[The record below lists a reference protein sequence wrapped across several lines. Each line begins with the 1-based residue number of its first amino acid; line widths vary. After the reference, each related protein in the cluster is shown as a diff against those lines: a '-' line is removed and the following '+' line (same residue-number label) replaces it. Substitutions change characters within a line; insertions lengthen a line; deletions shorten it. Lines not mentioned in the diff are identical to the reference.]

1 MESTVAFS
9 TLMELI
15 QVVGNF
21 VTTPLFFNLSVI
33 HILII
38 SFVFNMVIG
47 ILLGGVAPRA
57 FVHNNERSQVY
68 QTSVNAI
75 DKAKGVK
82 ESYTGGGS
90 Y

>member
-9 TLMELI
+9 TLMDLI

-21 VTTPLFFNLSVI
+21 VTSPIFFNLSVI

-47 ILLGGVAPRA
+47 ILLGGVAPR
-57 FVHNNERSQVY
+57 HLSHISS
-68 QTSVNAI
+68 TVN
-75 DKAKGVK
+75 K
-82 ESYTGGGS
+82 ESDS
-90 Y
+90 